1 MSNAKLTP
9 NLKARESA
17 RRTNAW
23 TPVAG
28 MGLNSE
34 RHVSSSTVKSAPGMP
49 SLRLNRVL
57 EFVDANIAVDLC
69 VSTLAAVAG
78 MSPYYFCRSFKQSTG
93 ITPHRYVLQCRME
106 QAKRLL
112 QEKPD
117 HLMEIAHQVG
127 FADQSQFTRVFH
139 KMVGVTPS
147 QYRKGLAKSS

>member
-1 MSNAKLTP
+1 MSNAKLSLNP
-9 NLKARESA
+9 KSQDRSLRRDVWNAAHDVALSLESRPFSPA
-17 RRTNAW
+17 AKI
-23 TPVAG
+23 
-28 MGLNSE
+28 S
-34 RHVSSSTVKSAPGMP
+34 PGMP
-49 SLRLNRVL
+49 SMRLNRVL

-69 VSTLAAVAG
+69 VSRLAAVAG

-117 HLMEIAHQVG
+117 HLMEVAHQVG

-139 KMVGVTPS
+139 KIVGMTPS
-147 QYRKGLAKSS
+147 QYRRGLAKCS